1 MAIIGIITNLN
12 NIMELENKIKKSNIS
27 EKNIIIINEESI
39 ENIKNVKF
47 DILIISEE
55 AKGNDKLKQIINSCK
70 YLIINTDFKENIK
83 LIDEQIDG
91 YVITFGFNSKATI
104 TIVSNENEEIILE
117 VQREIENI
125 YKEKIECQEIK
136 MKNNYG
142 KNQIYLE
149 ISMKILTFL
158 AKHKVFM

>member
-1 MAIIGIITNLN
+1 MAVIGIITNLN
-12 NIMELENKIKKSNIS
+12 NIMELENKIKKSNIR

-39 ENIKNVKF
+39 ENMKNVKF

-55 AKGNDKLKQIINSCK
+55 AKENDKLKQIINSSK

-136 MKNNYG
+136 MENNYG

-158 AKHKVFM
+158 IKHKVFM